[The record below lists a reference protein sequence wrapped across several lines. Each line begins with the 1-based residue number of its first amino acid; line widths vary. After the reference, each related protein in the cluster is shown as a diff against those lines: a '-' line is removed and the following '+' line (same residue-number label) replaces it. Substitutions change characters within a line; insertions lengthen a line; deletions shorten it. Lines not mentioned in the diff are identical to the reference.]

1 MSGEIN
7 RELQQIFERNDGNRI
22 TADLALGML
31 SNIQYVM
38 NKTVADAVASARAEM
53 SQQSAQEEMAKA
65 RASQGMPSPTPTMHH
80 PYPQPAVEDVQ
91 SRAA

>member
-53 SQQSAQEEMAKA
+53 SQQAAQAAQSAPQ
-65 RASQGMPSPTPTMHH
+65 H
-80 PYPQPAVEDVQ
+80 PIEDVA
-91 SRAA
+91 SRRVA

>member
-53 SQQSAQEEMAKA
+53 SQQAAQAAQEEIAKA
-65 RASQGMPSPTPTMHH
+65 RASHAAQSAPQH
-80 PYPQPAVEDVQ
+80 PIEDVA
-91 SRAA
+91 SRRVA